1 MKILSL
7 NNINKNFVSGQ
18 DNVTVLSDVN
28 FELNESECVALIAPS
43 GSGKSTL
50 LQIAATLDVP
60 TNGTVWINNKNV
72 SVMSDDEKSIL
83 RAKYLGFVYQFHNL
97 LTDFTALENVIM
109 PLLILGVSKNKAKAE
124 AIELLTQM
132 NLEHRINNKPTQLSG
147 GEQQRVSIARAIINK
162 PKIIFADEPTGNLD
176 PTTANKVFDLLMQY
190 VIHYKCAIIM
200 ATHNMELAHRLDRLV
215 TLIDGKLFEVRK

>member
-1 MKILSL
+1 M
-7 NNINKNFVSGQ
+7 
-18 DNVTVLSDVN
+18 
-28 FELNESECVALIAPS
+28 
-43 GSGKSTL
+43 
-50 LQIAATLDVP
+50 
-60 TNGTVWINNKNV
+60 
-72 SVMSDDEKSIL
+72 
-83 RAKYLGFVYQFHNL
+83 
-97 LTDFTALENVIM
+97 
-109 PLLILGVSKNKAKAE
+109 KNKAKAE

>member
-97 LTDFTALENVIM
+97 LTDFTAIENVIM